1 MPLRDAPRHRW
12 VAAGTASLLGAVP
25 ALACAQGPL
34 IPEPRLEPVRV
45 ETVLDVGAASVD
57 YDEFLPSSLVSL
69 SGLVRV
75 DGARAGIAVRGSV
88 ARYVDT
94 GNLNA
99 QAGLSLGTTSD
110 PWRGVRGELGL
121 VAVVGSHQTVGSS
134 GTGQVVARVHG
145 GSATTGAWAGG
156 GVGWASSVG
165 SYAVVGRGD
174 LGLWRREG
182 PLRATLTVAPTR
194 AGRLGYVDFVG
205 ALRWSRDRL
214 DLSGTA
220 GVRAGDVPPT
230 AGLAPEP
237 RGWGSVDAM
246 LWLGRRL
253 AVTATVGRAPSDPAA
268 GTGGGRYAA
277 AGLRVATGG
286 TRGVEAPRVLL
297 PRASLSVAA
306 ADAAAAPA
314 RGDSAA
320 AGNGVID
327 PAGAP
332 ESLAVVELGGGAFRL
347 DFDLAAATTA
357 EIMGD
362 VTNWEPRP
370 LERTPDGRWTTTLT
384 LAPGV
389 HRLNLRTD
397 AGPWR
402 VPPLLTAVDDGF
414 GGQVGL
420 LVVRR

>member
-1 MPLRDAPRHRW
+1 MPLRDAIRHRW
-12 VAAGTASLLGAVP
+12 IAAGTASLLGAVP

-34 IPEPRLEPVRV
+34 IPEPRREPVRV
-45 ETVLDVGAASVD
+45 ETLLDVGAASVD

-69 SGLVRV
+69 SGLVRM
-75 DGARAGIAVRGSV
+75 DGARAGIALRGSV

-99 QAGLSLGTTSD
+99 QAGLSLGTTSE
-110 PWRGVRGELGL
+110 PWRGLRGELGL
-121 VAVVGSHQTVGSS
+121 VAAVGSHETVGGS
-134 GTGQVVARVHG
+134 GTGQVIARAHA
-145 GSATTGAWAGG
+145 GSATVGGWAGG
-156 GVGWASSVG
+156 GVGWTSGAGGYS
-165 SYAVVGRGD
+165 AVARGD
-174 LGLWRREG
+174 LGVWMREG

-194 AGRLGYVDFVG
+194 AGRLGYADVVG
-205 ALRWSRDRL
+205 ALRWTRDRL

-230 AGLAPEP
+230 QDFEPEP

-246 LWLGRRL
+246 LWLGRHL
-253 AVTATVGRAPSDPAA
+253 AVTATAGRAPSDPAA

-277 AGLRVATGG
+277 VGLRLATGG

-306 ADAAAAPA
+306 ATTA
-314 RGDSAA
+314 RPDSAA
-320 AGNGVID
+320 GDGNGVID

-347 DFDLAAATTA
+347 DFDLPAAASA

-362 VTNWEPRP
+362 VTDWEPRA

-384 LAPGV
+384 LTPGV

>member
-1 MPLRDAPRHRW
+1 MPLRDATRHRW
-12 VAAGTASLLGAVP
+12 IAAGTASLLGAVP
-25 ALACAQGPL
+25 ALACAQGPV
-34 IPEPRLEPVRV
+34 IPEPRQEPVRV
-45 ETVLDVGAASVD
+45 ETLLDVGAASVD
-57 YDEFLPSSLVSL
+57 YDEFLPSSLLSL

-75 DGARAGIAVRGSV
+75 DGARAGIALRGSV

-99 QAGLSLGTTSD
+99 QAGLSLGTTSE
-110 PWRGVRGELGL
+110 PWHGLRGELGL
-121 VAVVGSHQTVGSS
+121 VAAVGSHQTVGGS
-134 GTGQVVARVHG
+134 GTGQAIARLHG
-145 GSATTGAWAGG
+145 GGATAGGWAGG
-156 GVGWASSVG
+156 GVGWSSGVG
-165 SYAVVGRGD
+165 GYSAVGRGD
-174 LGLWRREG
+174 LGVWLREG

-194 AGRLGYVDFVG
+194 AGSLGYADVVG

-220 GVRAGDVPPT
+220 GLRAGDVPTP
-230 AGLAPEP
+230 APGFEREP

-277 AGLRVATGG
+277 VGLRLAGGG

-297 PRASLSVAA
+297 PRASLGVAVA
-306 ADAAAAPA
+306 TSTA
-314 RGDSAA
+314 RRDSAA
-320 AGNGVID
+320 ADDGNGVID

-332 ESLAVVELGGGAFRL
+332 ESLAVVELGGGALRL
-347 DFDLAAATTA
+347 DFDLPTATSA

-362 VTNWEPRP
+362 VTGWEPVP

-402 VPPLLTAVDDGF
+402 VPPLLTSVDDGF
-414 GGQVGL
+414 GGRVGL